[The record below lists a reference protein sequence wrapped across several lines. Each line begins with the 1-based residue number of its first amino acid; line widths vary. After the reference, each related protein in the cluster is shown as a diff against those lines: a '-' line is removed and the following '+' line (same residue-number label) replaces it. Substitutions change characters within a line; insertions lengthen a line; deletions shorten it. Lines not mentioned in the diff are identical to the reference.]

1 MGSNPFRPRAG
12 RTPPVLAGRDDELD
26 SLVCAGRTLAQGVD
40 GDERVLVA
48 PRGYGK
54 TALLN
59 AFEDSLKKSDDRTDG
74 APLRVVSITAADME
88 TVEDML
94 IALSSPETGQVTH
107 LTGGGFSIVG
117 LGGGS
122 ASRDVRVNAI
132 TATRHLL
139 SVQRTVL
146 IVDEGS
152 ALQPTPARALFNAV
166 QSVNR
171 RSAQVMLVLAGT
183 PDTEHAL
190 NNAHATFWDKAD
202 KTRLDL
208 LEPDASRQAIE
219 TPLLDS
225 EIDIESA
232 ALTRVVAESHGYPLF
247 VQVWGAALYEHAKR
261 TGSTRLTVDDI
272 NSSVRAR
279 FEKVRDDLYAQR
291 VGEMDRQLSMA
302 ALGVAK
308 AYRDSDDG
316 TLSKVAIWNAIDE
329 AFHDARS
336 LDASTDSAYRELKHL
351 GFFWR
356 SDTRAGAGYRCGIP
370 SLMDYTVWTL
380 SSPVQLKS
388 QTRGV
393 DR

>member
-26 SLVCAGRTLAQGVD
+26 SLIRAGRRLARGED

-59 AFEDSLKKSDDRTDG
+59 ALEDALRGTDDLSGGMR
-74 APLRVVSITAADME
+74 PRIVSITAADME

-107 LTGGGFSIVG
+107 LKGGGFSIAG

-122 ASRDVRVNAI
+122 ASRDVRVNAM

-139 SVQRTVL
+139 SVHPTVL

-152 ALQPTPARALFNAV
+152 AMRATPARALLNAV

-171 RSAQVMLVLAGT
+171 RSARVLLVIAGT

-190 NNAHATFWDKAD
+190 NQAHATFWDKAG

-219 TPLLDS
+219 APLSDRG
-225 EIDIESA
+225 IDIESP
-232 ALTRVVAESHGYPLF
+232 ALSRVVEESNGYPLF
-247 VQVWGAALYEHAKR
+247 VQVWGAALYEHAER
-261 TGSTRLTVDDI
+261 TGSARITVDDI
-272 NSSVRAR
+272 NASVRGK

-291 VGEMDRQLSMA
+291 VGEMNRQLSVA
-302 ALGVAK
+302 ALGVAS
-308 AYRDSDDG
+308 AFRDSEDG
-316 TLSKVAIWNAIDE
+316 DLSKVEIWHAIDG
-329 AFHDARS
+329 AFRDGR
-336 LDASTDSAYRELKHL
+336 LTGASTDSAYRELKHL

-356 SDTRAGAGYRCGIP
+356 SDTSAGTGYRRGIP
-370 SLMDYTVWTL
+370 SLMDYTMRML
-380 SSPVQLKS
+380 GPPARSEPKPPA
-388 QTRGV
+388 
-393 DR
+393 